1 MRWLLLLLQYALM
14 WAELAFSGAVAK
26 AVATMGIFP
35 SSLEALQALTLDQT
49 TQWLGA
55 IGWTT
60 EFIASFI
67 YRMMSVLGVL
77 SSKCDCKIQYTNKS
91 YYIA

>member
-1 MRWLLLLLQYALM
+1 M
-14 WAELAFSGAVAK
+14 E
-26 AVATMGIFP
+26 
-35 SSLEALQALTLDQT
+35 
-49 TQWLGA
+49 A

>member
-1 MRWLLLLLQYALM
+1 MLQYALM
-14 WAELAFSGAVAK
+14 WAELAFSVAVAK
-26 AVATMGIFP
+26 AVETMGPFP

-49 TQWLGA
+49 TQWLDA

-67 YRMMSVLGVL
+67 YCLMSVLGVL
-77 SSKCDCKIQYTNKS
+77 SSKCDCNIQYSNKS